1 MCYIRAVIIIVAMG
15 GSSVFLSCLLAGAP
29 TRDMN
34 ILFYSA
40 MAELVAFFCF
50 LLFFLTYY
58 PSFVH
63 SRVHVVLIERR
74 TRRVTE
80 GVALRE
86 YLHDGE
92 DGLLQAGAYRSR
104 SARAKKKAAGHT
116 DAGDGAAQGESGPAS
131 RQASPGRQAAVRAM
145 ASAAASVVGLQARLQ
160 QLRNRYG
167 SRMDKDT

>member
-1 MCYIRAVIIIVAMG
+1 MG

-86 YLHDGE
+86 YLNDGE

-104 SARAKKKAAGHT
+104 SARAKRKAAGRAAGGSGNG
-116 DAGDGAAQGESGPAS
+116 AGDDTAQGEASPAV
-131 RQASPGRQAAVRAM
+131 RQASPGRQAAARAM
-145 ASAAASVVGLQARLQ
+145 ASAAASVVGLQTRLQ

-167 SRMDKDT
+167 NRMDKDT